1 MWKFLLGTAIGGVV
15 IYLIV
20 NNKNKTASNTQQQT
34 QLILAT
40 QQEQSDD
47 DWFTA
52 YMANKQ
58 RRVQE
63 AIDAGIDP
71 WTLPIQ

>member
-1 MWKFLLGTAIGGVV
+1 MWKFFLGTAIGGVV

-20 NNKNKTASNTQQQT
+20 NNKNKTVSKTQQQT

-40 QQEQSDD
+40 PQQQKND
-47 DWFTA
+47 DWFTD

-71 WTLPIQ
+71 STLTIE